1 MRILFFIFI
10 LFSIISVINFS
21 QCLVGEK
28 CENHDGIIITS
39 YLKSPPI
46 SGKPAQTLYYGAIA
60 VNENT
65 GQWFGASKQNSKKE
79 ARDFVIS
86 LCGKQCKIIDVLP
99 DNCTGLA
106 YSASDKII
114 GYDSAV
120 KNDEDNN
127 NDTRVKRANEKALE
141 KCQENGGKNCKIIVN
156 VCALEGTTR

>member
-1 MRILFFIFI
+1 MEFKNEICAKVMYLDYVIRISNIF
-10 LFSIISVINFS
+10 L
-21 QCLVGEK
+21 E
-28 CENHDGIIITS
+28 T
-39 YLKSPPI
+39 
-46 SGKPAQTLYYGAIA
+46 
-60 VNENT
+60 
-65 GQWFGASKQNSKKE
+65 
-79 ARDFVIS
+79 
-86 LCGKQCKIIDVLP
+86 KIIDVLP